1 MINNIT
7 TIDQTEKNEKD
18 VDFIDNNVKNKI
30 IIFFYRYMIKEYI
43 ITFVM

>member
-30 IIFFYRYMIKEYI
+30 NFFFIDI
-43 ITFVM
+43 